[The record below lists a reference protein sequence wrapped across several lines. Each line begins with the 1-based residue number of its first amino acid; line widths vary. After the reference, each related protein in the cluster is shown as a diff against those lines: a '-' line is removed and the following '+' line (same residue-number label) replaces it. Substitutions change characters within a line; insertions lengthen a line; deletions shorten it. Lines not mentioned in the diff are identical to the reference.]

1 MPKWLEFLCYA
12 IAFVSFVFAAFPS
25 ATSGSRVTS
34 RVNLIGFGLAW
45 WVLVP
50 LVKAWPFN

>member
-1 MPKWLEFLCYA
+1 MPDVLEFLCYA
-12 IAFVSFVFAAFPS
+12 VAFVSFVFAAFGPS
-25 ATSGSRVTS
+25 QASRITT

-50 LVKAWPFN
+50 LWKAWPF